1 MCNLTIQPHACPD
14 IVVLALEKG
23 LVRKALPNY
32 PANYS
37 NRLSSIVLNIDGNL
51 VRFQ

>member
-1 MCNLTIQPHACPD
+1 MCNFTILPHACPD

-23 LVRKALPNY
+23 LVCKALPNY

-37 NRLSSIVLNIDGNL
+37 NRLSSIILNIDGNII
-51 VRFQ
+51 RFQ